1 MDEFLGKLE
10 GFFFGNGV
18 TIAKTLSVLIFGLI
32 IVRLLLRLFK
42 NLTIKYRL
50 ERTMASFLNSIIGVG
65 LYFLLFLLVGNMAGL
80 STASFV
86 TVVGAAGL
94 AVSLALKDSL
104 SNLANGFIILGSKPF
119 VLGDYVDIGSIGGTI
134 RSIGI
139 FNTKLITPDE
149 KIITIP
155 NSQIVGSAVI
165 NYSST
170 PTRRLDVEFT
180 VAYES
185 DVDKVKKVVLNMI
198 NDIPE
203 VLKQP
208 EPYVVMSEF
217 LESSLKFTARL
228 WLPNDVYW
236 KVKFAFNENL
246 LKAFREKEIE
256 IPYNK
261 LDVNVLSNKG
271 GNNNE

>member
-1 MDEFLGKLE
+1 MDEFLNRLE
-10 GFFFGNGV
+10 GFFFGSGI

-32 IVRLLLRLFK
+32 LVKILLRLIK

-65 LYFLLFLLVGNMAGL
+65 LYFVLFLLVGKTAGI

-86 TVVGAAGL
+86 AVVGAAGL
-94 AVSLALKDSL
+94 AVSLAMKDSL

-119 VLGDYVDIGSIGGTI
+119 VIGDYVDIGSIGGTI

-149 KIITIP
+149 KVITIP
-155 NSQIVGSAVI
+155 NSQIVGSAVV

-170 PTRRLDVEFT
+170 PTRRLDIEFK
-180 VAYES
+180 VAYGS
-185 DVDKVKKVVLNMI
+185 DVDKVKKVVMDMI
-198 NDIPE
+198 DNIPE
-203 VLKQP
+203 ALKKP
-208 EPYVVMSEF
+208 EPCVVMSEF
-217 LESSLKFTARL
+217 LDSSLKFSARI

-246 LKAFREKEIE
+246 LKAFRENQIE

-261 LDVNVLSNKG
+261 LDVNLISSEG
-271 GNNNE
+271 GHVNE